1 MEWNRSIET
10 TDPYAA
16 ISFLPEG
23 EIVGKFKKI
32 PPPPP
37 SPKLDVKSIFITSL
51 WNEGTFIYVIRKIER
66 NICCII
72 ER

>member
-1 MEWNRSIET
+1 MERIVRSSYET
-10 TDPYAA
+10 TDPHAA

-32 PPPPP
+32 LPPP

-51 WNEGTFIYVIRKIER
+51 WNVYY
-66 NICCII
+66 
-72 ER
+72 